1 MAGLAAL
8 AAGAAAVLAG
18 VQAGRLTGPLS
29 QLARAAHALGHGNFA
44 VRERP
49 SGVAEVDAVATAL
62 ADTAARIED
71 LLARERAFS
80 TRASHQLRTP
90 LTGLRLTLEAALAG
104 GDTGLRPAA
113 ASAVDSA
120 DVLART
126 IDELLLL
133 TRAPGRSEPLDTE
146 ALLEELR
153 RERTGSLA
161 AQGRPLRI
169 ATEPS
174 LPTVTASRA
183 AVKQV
188 LAVLLDNAAEHG
200 AGTITIRVRSA
211 DTGLA
216 LDVADEGEGF
226 GAQDGAPDDAAPRGL
241 GLPLA
246 RSLAEAEG
254 GRLVVTRP
262 GRHPV
267 LTLFLPAP
275 DPDAAGEKPDA

>member
-1 MAGLAAL
+1 
-8 AAGAAAVLAG
+8 
-18 VQAGRLTGPLS
+18 
-29 QLARAAHALGHGNFA
+29 
-44 VRERP
+44 
-49 SGVAEVDAVATAL
+49 
-62 ADTAARIED
+62 
-71 LLARERAFS
+71 
-80 TRASHQLRTP
+80 QLRTP

-104 GDTGLRPAA
+104 GDTGLRTAA

-133 TRAPGRSEPLDTE
+133 TRAPGRSELLDTE
-146 ALLEELR
+146 ALLADLH

-169 ATEPS
+169 ETES
-174 LPTVTASRA
+174 GLPRATASRA

-200 AGTITIRVRSA
+200 AGTITIRARAA

-226 GAQDGAPDDAAPRGL
+226 AAPSGAPDATAPHGL

-246 RSLAEAEG
+246 RALAEAEG
-254 GRLVVTRP
+254 GRLVITRP
-262 GRHPV
+262 GPHPV

-275 DPDAAGEKPDA
+275 APAEHPAEHPAEDPAEDPVAPARRPDA